1 MPMAMRMWAWRGV
14 GHLWGMQPLHSDVA
28 EITIKRA
35 LRIKKSYDISAVNYR
50 EFGTVYSVTDVRGFS
65 RCFLIV

>member
-14 GHLWGMQPLHSDVA
+14 GHLWGMQPVHSDVA

-35 LRIKKSYDISAVNYR
+35 LRIKKSYDINYNYR
-50 EFGTVYSVTDVRGFS
+50 ATES
-65 RCFLIV
+65 RNSYGAFLVLFF